1 MLYLIGAGLWDEKDL
16 SIRGLEAA
24 KKCQKVYLERYT
36 SLWKGDLKK
45 IGLKSKDLFRSDME
59 ENLQKLLDEAKK
71 SDIAV
76 FVPGDALIAT
86 THSTI
91 VQEAKKQGIK
101 VEIIHSSSIF
111 SAIGETGLQVY
122 KFGKTATIPYA
133 ETEAPY
139 KILEENQKI
148 GAHTLF
154 LLDITPEELMT
165 CGEGLRKLLEMEVK
179 FKKKLI
185 SKETKVVVFC
195 RAGSSEKVLKY
206 DKASNLLNLK
216 CTLCVIIVPG
226 KLHFSEKEYLES
238 L

>member
-1 MLYLIGAGLWDEKDL
+1 MLYLIGAGLWDEKDI
-16 SIRGLEAA
+16 SMRGIEAA
-24 KKCQKVYLERYT
+24 KKCRKVYIERYT
-36 SLWKGDLKK
+36 SLWKGDL
-45 IGLKSKDLFRSDME
+45 SKLGIKAEDFERSDME
-59 ENLQKLLDEAKK
+59 ENAQKVIKEAKEK
-71 SDIAV
+71 DVAI

-86 THSTI
+86 THSTL
-91 VQEAKKQGIK
+91 VFEAKKLGVK

-111 SAIGETGLQVY
+111 SAVGETGLQIY

-139 KILEENQKI
+139 KILEQNLSI

-154 LLDITPEELMT
+154 LLDITPERLMA
-165 CGEGLRKLLEMEVK
+165 CGEGLKKLLEMEEK
-179 FKKKLI
+179 FGKNLL
-185 SKETKVVVFC
+185 SKDTKVVVFC

-206 DKASNLLNLK
+206 DKIANLLDLD

-226 KLHFSEKEYLES
+226 PLHFAEKEYLES